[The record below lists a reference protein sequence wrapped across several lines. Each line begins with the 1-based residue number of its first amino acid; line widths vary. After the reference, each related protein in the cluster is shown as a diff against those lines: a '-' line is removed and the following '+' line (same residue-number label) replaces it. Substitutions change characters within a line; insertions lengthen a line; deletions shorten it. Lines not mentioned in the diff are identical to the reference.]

1 MGPVAKKKTT
11 KKNTPKKKVVAKKAA
26 KKVVAKKP
34 AKKVVAKKATKKVV
48 AKKATKKVTATKVKN
63 KKHPP
68 IEKLETK
75 IPAATGC
82 CCCDDSE
89 CETEIIDN
97 EEVPLDELEE
107 SEEGFVAAEPS
118 VREFSADDEDEE
130 EEEGKY
136 GYGWGYNDA
145 FDGESE
151 EDREEFVDEDERY
164 AEGSEEEE
172 N

>member
-11 KKNTPKKKVVAKKAA
+11 KKNTPKKKVVVKKAT
-26 KKVVAKKP
+26 
-34 AKKVVAKKATKKVV
+34 KKVVAKKATKKVV
-48 AKKATKKVTATKVKN
+48 AKKATKKVVAKKVKG
-63 KKHPP
+63 KKHPS

-75 IPAATGC
+75 IPASTSGC
-82 CCCDDSE
+82 CCCDDAE
-89 CETEIIDN
+89 CETDIIDT

-107 SEEGFVAAEPS
+107 SEAGFVAAEPS
-118 VREFSADDEDEE
+118 VREFSADDEEEE

-145 FDGESE
+145 FDGESD

-164 AEGSEEEE
+164 AEGSEDEE

>member
-1 MGPVAKKKTT
+1 MAKKKTT
-11 KKNTPKKKVVAKKAA
+11 KKITPK
-26 KKVVAKKP
+26 
-34 AKKVVAKKATKKVV
+34 KKVVAKKATKKVV
-48 AKKATKKVTATKVKN
+48 AKKATKKVEAKKKTVKAQPKKAAAKKVKG
-63 KKHPP
+63 KKNPFV
-68 IEKLETK
+68 EKLDTK
-75 IPAATGC
+75 ISAETSGC

-89 CETEIIDN
+89 CETDILDN

-107 SEEGFVAAEPS
+107 SEEGFVAADP
-118 VREFSADDEDEE
+118 AGTDDEEE

-145 FDGESE
+145 FDGEDA

-164 AEGSEEEE
+164 AEGSEDEE